1 MKYLALW
8 AIRGYKIAISPL
20 LPSSCRF
27 YPTCSEYAYQAI
39 DRYGLL
45 VGGAKAGWRI
55 LRCNPWTDGG
65 YDPVDPEDRE
75 RHERAVAAIEAQT
88 TDAPTPP
95 SR

>member
-1 MKYLALW
+1 MKHLALW
-8 AIRGYKIAISPL
+8 AIRGYKIVISPL

-39 DRYGLL
+39 DRHGLL

-55 LRCNPWTDGG
+55 LRCNPWNDGG
-65 YDPVDPEDRE
+65 YDPVDPEDRV
-75 RHERAVAAIEAQT
+75 RHEREVAAIEAQT
-88 TDAPTPP
+88 GAPSPP